1 MQKQK
6 RGSSRKTSSR
16 RGRDGATVHV
26 SHEKLFGIYFGEYS
40 EDIFGDLLLSSM
52 GTKKD
57 PAGGGNARFFASR
70 PLRQDHGSGSGAL
83 EGGVSRSFFIGA
95 YFFNNSLRATSSAVS
110 APIR

>member
-1 MQKQK
+1 METISRILINGIGTGYLKSRLEAYAIVPLFERAQKK
-6 RGSSRKTSSR
+6 ILPEG
-16 RGRDGATVHV
+16 
-26 SHEKLFGIYFGEYS
+26 
-40 EDIFGDLLLSSM
+40 GD
-52 GTKKD
+52 
-57 PAGGGNARFFASR
+57 ARFFASR